1 MKVAFER
8 RSPFSGK
15 INTRVFEVNEQQ
27 LAAFNAGA
35 HIQDAFPHL
44 IR

>member
-1 MKVAFER
+1 MQVAFER
-8 RSPFSGK
+8 RSAFSGK
-15 INTRVFEVNEQQ
+15 INIQVFEVTEQQ
-27 LAAFNAGA
+27 LAAFKYGA